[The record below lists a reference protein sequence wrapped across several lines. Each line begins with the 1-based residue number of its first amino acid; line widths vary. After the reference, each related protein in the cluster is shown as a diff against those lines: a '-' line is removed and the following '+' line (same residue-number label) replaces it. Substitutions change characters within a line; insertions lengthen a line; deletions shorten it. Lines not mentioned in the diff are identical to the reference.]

1 MTSTDAHTTY
11 LERLL
16 GQPDLDLLRKR
27 RISVIVTGSSADSRA
42 ESNSDWD
49 YKIFVE
55 EAEIMPFIERHGEK
69 FSLSDNTHDPK
80 VFVMIRPF
88 GYLESELEST
98 LAITLWIC
106 ERAKVLRDDG
116 GSFLRRVSK
125 YRAKFENTLS
135 EQLQHK
141 YLKLR
146 TRRHGI
152 DGAVKR
158 SDVLAVRMLAQDC
171 IKTSLQILHLVHG
184 KTYPYPQWLYKVSV
198 DEYYQ
203 SHPEIFGAIKA
214 LGLEL
219 EANQIQARSRELVGK
234 MVDIMVTRGF
244 DRLRLERWW
253 EYI

>member
-1 MTSTDAHTTY
+1 MTATDVHTRY

-16 GQPDLDLLRKR
+16 DQPDFDLLRKN
-27 RISVIVTGSSADSRA
+27 RISAIVNGSSADSRVD
-42 ESNSDWD
+42 SNSDWD

-55 EAEIMPFIERHGEK
+55 EADIRPFVERHGEK

-106 ERAKVLRDDG
+106 EKAKVLRDDG
-116 GSFLRRVSK
+116 GSFQQRVSK
-125 YRAKFENTLS
+125 YRAKFESTLP

-152 DGAVKR
+152 DGVVKR
-158 SDVLAVRMLAQDC
+158 SDALAARMLAQDC
-171 IKTSLQILHLVHG
+171 IKISLQILHLVHG
-184 KTYPYPQWLYKVSV
+184 KTYPYPQWLYKVSA
-198 DEYYQ
+198 DEYSQ
-203 SHPEIFGAIKA
+203 SYSETFGTIKA

-219 EANQIQARSRELVGK
+219 EASQIQAWSRKLVGN
-234 MVDIMVTRGF
+234 MIDIMVAKGF